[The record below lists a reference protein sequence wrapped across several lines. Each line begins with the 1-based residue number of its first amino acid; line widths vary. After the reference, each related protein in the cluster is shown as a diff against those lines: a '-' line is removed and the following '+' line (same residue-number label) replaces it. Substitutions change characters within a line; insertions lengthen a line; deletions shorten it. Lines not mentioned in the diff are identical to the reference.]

1 MEFLAA
7 AIQYNCIPL
16 KKEENLAVLTRM
28 IRDEA
33 NQVAKL
39 IVLPEMCTTGYYF
52 FHRDAAAAMAEEITG
67 GETVGHLV
75 QLCAQHGCYIA
86 AGLMERE
93 GEILYNSAVLI
104 GPEGFIGK
112 HRKLH
117 FFAPDGHWA
126 QEGDLPI
133 TAFETPIG
141 KIAMLICMDISF
153 PEAARTA
160 RLLGADIICCP
171 VNWFDPVIPSNVWVT
186 RAYEN
191 QLFFVV
197 ANRLGEEAG
206 FSFSGGSCVIAPNGV
221 ILDHVRQK
229 TGIAYGTIRLPQDT
243 ESSFPSRRPELYQ
256 ELSLRR
262 FNWSRNLL
270 ARTFSS
276 PPLPDGCILQVAV
289 SPFVPGGGT
298 LWERQAA
305 LCDYLREECPVAELA
320 VFPGGRPGRG
330 HDLRGRRQEGMRP
343 VCLFQSLSFVRSQ
356 RRSFQNPPCRKL
368 VLHRTLQSCGG

>member
-7 AIQYNCIPL
+7 AIQYDCIPL
-16 KKEENLAVLTRM
+16 KKEENLAALTRM
-28 IRDEA
+28 IRDAA
-33 NQVAKL
+33 NQGAKL

-221 ILDHVRQK
+221 ILDHVQQK

-243 ESSFPSRRPELYQ
+243 ESPFPSRRPELYQ

-270 ARTFSS
+270 ALTGEGPLSLSDPAEELRPLAGYCVEQGLCLVIGGRCGRMPSTT
-276 PPLPDGCILQVAV
+276 PPLL
-289 SPFVPGGGT
+289 
-298 LWERQAA
+298 
-305 LCDYLREECPVAELA
+305 
-320 VFPGGRPGRG
+320 
-330 HDLRGRRQEGMRP
+330 
-343 VCLFQSLSFVRSQ
+343 SQ
-356 RRSFQNPPCRKL
+356 RRERSTLTGRPTSPPARQAGSPPET
-368 VLHRTLQSCGG
+368 RRGWP